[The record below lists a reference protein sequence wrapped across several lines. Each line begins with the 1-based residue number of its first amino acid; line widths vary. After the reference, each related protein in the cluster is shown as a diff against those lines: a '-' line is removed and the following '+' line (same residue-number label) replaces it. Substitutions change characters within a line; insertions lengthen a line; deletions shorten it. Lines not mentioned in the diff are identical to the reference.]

1 MKRFPS
7 CPWTNSAYVCIVVC
21 ALELG
26 GVVDDRR
33 CSMRS
38 SLRAVQIHY
47 NGNDGSVC
55 VDLCSLNVSN
65 GCHVGPGRTA
75 RTFALLRVCLNL
87 KALLLL
93 DAV

>member
-1 MKRFPS
+1 M
-7 CPWTNSAYVCIVVC
+7 YVCIAAC

-26 GVVDDRR
+26 GVIDDR

-47 NGNDGSVC
+47 NVDDGSAY
-55 VDLCSLNVSN
+55 VDPCSLNVSN
-65 GCHVGPGRTA
+65 GYHVGPGRTA
-75 RTFALLRVCLNL
+75 RTFELLRACLNL
-87 KALLLL
+87 KSLLLL